1 MPYPG
6 TLLLDRMQIA
16 SLLAVVL
23 TTMACSDNRT
33 PYGPDGGTDDPLT
46 FDCLP
51 NLDGVL
57 ERSELPTQ
65 LRNAVPYLVAQNTN
79 VDLSGQEIDLR
90 SEIPGEEKVELVALP
105 LEGQWFADEFPAD
118 SIIVP
123 LSGAG
128 DTLGVLRQS
137 ESSLSLLGIVS
148 TLEGHTLLHY
158 QDPIDLY
165 RFPIA
170 VGRSWTST
178 STVTGTLASVAY
190 NGTDT
195 YDVRVPSSHAL
206 LLPHLRF
213 TSTYRVDTTV
223 TSDSGAA
230 GVVITRQQISL
241 LSECFGEITRA
252 LSQDNESDPNF
263 TAAAE
268 LWRFSL

>member
-1 MPYPG
+1 MPHPQ
-6 TLLLDRMQIA
+6 TLRWDRVQRA
-16 SLLAVVL
+16 ALLALALAVL
-23 TTMACSDNRT
+23 ACSDNRT
-33 PYGPDGGTDDPLT
+33 PYSPDGGSDDPLT
-46 FDCLP
+46 FSCLP
-51 NLDGVL
+51 NLDGLL

-79 VDLSGQEIDLR
+79 VDLSGNEIDLR
-90 SEIPGEEKVELVALP
+90 SEIPGEEKLDLVALP
-105 LEGQWFADEFPAD
+105 LEGQWFENEFPAD

-128 DTLGVLRQS
+128 DTLGVLQQS

-178 STVTGTLASVAY
+178 STVT
-190 NGTDT
+190 DT
-195 YDVRVPSSHAL
+195 YEVSVPSTHIL

-230 GVVITRQQISL
+230 GVIITRQQISL